1 MRGGMERPD
10 GGDIRLR
17 CPLFLFDRETAVELE
32 NLLRDLRGGGYT
44 PLSLRELFRCR
55 RGLRAWP
62 PRPCAILLREVPF
75 AVLQDLLPLLD
86 RWETPVGV
94 FCRAPYSTRESEAL
108 RASRWMRFYG
118 EADAGD
124 DFASLLPDGREQHIA
139 AFCEVMDA
147 RTAGFLREKCI
158 WMAVTATLP
167 AGGVPGGVDLLYALS
182 VHRGN
187 RLPELLARWYQAL
200 TEKEREIGVRL
211 EEPGSP
217 AGLGASFR
225 RISLPLAA
233 YPPAT
238 ALPVAAY
245 LSILGNTPEVQAVID
260 WNPVFDPCDGS
271 YCLCP
276 SGEALTERPLA
287 EAAPEALLHT
297 LEEGSYPLLRSRA
310 FPSRGLLLFGYDGE
324 RDVFLGMGAQPS
336 GEYERVDFRSNTLG
350 TDDEDR
356 SATRLTPN
364 RSKLSLPRSAAKAWA
379 DAVTGDP
386 PAGDDLLHE
395 WHASVAF
402 VNRVCGGGEVSAA
415 SLRAFLEERL
425 FNASRLRYLCER
437 ENLYTEP
444 TDRYFALLETEGK
457 PALQALREQAAA
469 GENILPGLGPLF
481 RRMLNTE
488 EICRR
493 KLSEGLDRMQ
503 ELRTFQAEKT
513 AKGKKMF

>member
-17 CPLFLFDRETAVELE
+17 CPLFLFDRETAGELE

-94 FCRAPYSTRESEAL
+94 FCRAPYGIRESEAL
-108 RASRWMRFYG
+108 CASRWMRFYG

-124 DFASLLPDGREQHIA
+124 DLASLLPDGRDLHIA
-139 AFCEVMDA
+139 AFCEGMDA
-147 RTAGFLREKCI
+147 RTAEFLREKCI
-158 WMAVTATLP
+158 WMAVTAALP

-182 VHRGN
+182 VRRGN

-200 TEKEREIGVRL
+200 TEKEREVGVRL

-217 AGLGASFR
+217 AGR

-276 SGEALTERPLA
+276 SGEALAEQPLT
-287 EAAPEALLHT
+287 EAAPEELLQT
-297 LEEGSYPLLRSRA
+297 LEVGSYLLLRSRA
-310 FPSRGLLLFGYDGE
+310 FPLGGLLLFGYDGE
-324 RDVFLGMGAQPS
+324 RDVFLGMAAQPS
-336 GEYERVDFRSNTLG
+336 GEYERADFRPNTLG
-350 TDDEDR
+350 TDYEDR
-356 SATRLTPN
+356 SVIRLTPN
-364 RSKLSLPRSAAKAWA
+364 RSRLSLPRSAAKAWA
-379 DAVTGDP
+379 DAVTEDP
-386 PAGDDLLHE
+386 PAGDGLLHG
-395 WHASVAF
+395 WRASVAF

-437 ENLYTEP
+437 ENLYAEP
-444 TDRYFALLETEGK
+444 TERYLSLLETEGK
-457 PALQALREQAAA
+457 PALQALQGRAAA
-469 GENILPGLGPLF
+469 HCWKQGETALPGLGVLF

-488 EICRR
+488 ETCRR

-503 ELRTFQAEKT
+503 ALRAFQAEKT